1 MTLHDLTALNG
12 STAAM
17 VTPFDEAGELD
28 EPSLRALTRFQL
40 AGGSH
45 AVSIGGS
52 TSEPSAMTVAERVEA
67 MRIVV
72 DEVDGRVP
80 FMAGTGAT
88 RMDDTLRLTQA
99 AADLGADACLV
110 VTPYYARPT
119 QQGLF
124 EWYRHVADT
133 FPTMPIIL
141 YNVPSRTSVDLAPG
155 TIARLVT
162 TCDNIVGVK
171 ETTKDFEHFS
181 HVLHQA
187 PSARVWSGI
196 ELLCLPVMALGGQGF
211 ISATTNIVP
220 AAMAQMYAA
229 WVTGDHAAARRLHYA
244 LHPIV
249 EAIFVETNPA
259 PLKWMLREHGII
271 ASAHVRAPLVPLT
284 DDGITRVARLLET
297 VPADVLPALARS

>member
-1 MTLHDLTALNG
+1 MTLPDLTVLDG

-17 VTPFDEAGELD
+17 ITPFDPGGGLD
-28 EPSLRALTRFQL
+28 EASLRSLTRFQL
-40 AGGSH
+40 DGGSH

-52 TSEPSAMTVAERVEA
+52 TSEPSAMSVDERIEA

-72 DEVDGRVP
+72 DEVGGRVP

-99 AADLGADACLV
+99 AVDLGADACLV

-119 QQGLF
+119 QQGLH
-124 EWYRHVADT
+124 EWYRHVAGT
-133 FPTMPIIL
+133 FPDMPIIL
-141 YNVPSRTSVDLAPG
+141 YNVPSRTAVDLAPA
-155 TIARLVT
+155 TIASLVT
-162 TCDNIVGVK
+162 SCANVVGVK

-187 PSARVWSGI
+187 PDTRVWSGI
-196 ELLCLPVMALGGQGF
+196 ELLCLPVMALGGRGF

-220 AAMAQMYAA
+220 RAMAQMYTS
-229 WVTGDHAAARRLHYA
+229 WVEGDHAAARRLHYA

-259 PLKWMLREHGII
+259 PLKWMLREHGVI
-271 ASAHVRAPLVPLT
+271 ASAHVRAPLAPLT
-284 DDGITRVARLLET
+284 EEGADRVARLLAQ
-297 VPADVLPALARS
+297 VPGDVLPALARS